1 MRGGGEWGEVR
12 PVSGEG
18 GADGEVIGITNMI
31 IGGGQNLGFA
41 IPARYVKDFVR
52 NREAFA
58 YDSFNPNSGRNYH
71 DPPRRRNFQAPE
83 MLRDASSPGESS
95 S

>member
-1 MRGGGEWGEVR
+1 
-12 PVSGEG
+12 
-18 GADGEVIGITNMI
+18 MI
-31 IGGGQNLGFA
+31 IGGGQSLGFA

-71 DPPRRRNFQAPE
+71 EPPKRRNFDAPQ
-83 MLRDASSPGESS
+83 MLRDGSSVGDTSS
-95 S
+95 